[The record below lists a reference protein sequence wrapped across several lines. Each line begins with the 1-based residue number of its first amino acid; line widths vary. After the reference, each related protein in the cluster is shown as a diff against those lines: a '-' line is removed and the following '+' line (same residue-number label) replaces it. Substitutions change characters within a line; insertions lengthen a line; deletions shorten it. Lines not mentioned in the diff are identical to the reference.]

1 MTPLP
6 CRLLVVTDRRL
17 AARDLP
23 LVVHDAVSAGA
34 RWVWFRDKDLERA
47 DRLALARQ
55 VLAAIRGR
63 AVMTVGSD
71 IGLVMELGLKA
82 AHLSMAADVAEARQ
96 TLGDDA
102 LIGLS
107 AHSLADVALA
117 KARGADYVTLSP
129 IFETASKPGYGPSL
143 GLAGLQA
150 ASALGLPILALGGVS
165 PTNAA
170 TVMGAGAAGIAVMGG
185 IMAAGDVR
193 RAVCDCRAALS
204 APGPLGLGAV
214 RA

>member
-55 VLAAIRGR
+55 VLAAIGGR

-71 IGLVMELGLKA
+71 IGLAMELGLKA
-82 AHLSMAADVAEARQ
+82 VHLSMAADVAEARQ
-96 TLGDDA
+96 NLGDDA

-129 IFETASKPGYGPSL
+129 IFETASKPGYGPTL
-143 GLAGLQA
+143 GLGILKA
-150 ASALGLPILALGGVS
+150 ATAVGIPIIALGGIHPGLAKPVI
-165 PTNAA
+165 NE
-170 TVMGAGAAGIAVMGG
+170 GADGIAVMGG
-185 IMAAGDVR
+185 IYDAQLIAKNV
-193 RAVCDCRAALS
+193 S
-204 APGPLGLGAV
+204 AYLAEL
-214 RA
+214 